1 LLRSVCSAQARF
13 FGVPACTFLT
23 KLQDDLPK
31 VDCP

>member
-1 LLRSVCSAQARF
+1 VCSAQARF
-13 FGVPACTFLT
+13 FNVPACTFIT